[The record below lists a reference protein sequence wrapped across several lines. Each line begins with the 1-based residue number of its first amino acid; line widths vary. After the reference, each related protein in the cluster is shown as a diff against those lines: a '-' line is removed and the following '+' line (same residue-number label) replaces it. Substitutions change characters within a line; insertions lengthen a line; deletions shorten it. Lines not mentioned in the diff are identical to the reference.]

1 MDPRHLRTF
10 VTAADCENFTRAA
23 HKLGLTQAA
32 VSKHIGQLEQLLG
45 VALFERQGRA
55 VRRTEAGNRL
65 YQYAQKI
72 LSLIE
77 TARHDV
83 SGQHSTVHGT
93 LKIATS
99 SVPAEWLLPELLARF
114 HVAQPDVQVSV
125 DVSDSVGAASAVQSG
140 AADLGIVGEVPLS
153 NDLETRA
160 VANDELL
167 IIVAPNHARAG
178 SKSISLDRLLKEP
191 IIVREPGSASRR
203 CVDQHLRAAGITPS
217 DLNVAMEMNSNE
229 AVRCAVQRGVGVAF
243 QSRRAVENDVEQGRL
258 AALTIRGVP
267 IRRKLYL
274 VTTNRGG
281 ASPAAK
287 AFLDFLQDN

>member
-10 VTAADCENFTRAA
+10 VTAADCEHFTRAA
-23 HKLGLTQAA
+23 DKLGLTQAA
-32 VSKHIGQLEQLLG
+32 VSKHIGLLEEGLG

-65 YQYAQKI
+65 YQYAQQI
-72 LSLIE
+72 LALIE

-83 SGQHSTVHGT
+83 SGRHSTVHGT

-99 SVPAEWLLPELLARF
+99 SVPAEWLLPELLAGF
-114 HVAQPDVQVSV
+114 HAAQPDVRVSV
-125 DVSDSVGAASAVQSG
+125 DVSDSAGAAAAVQSG
-140 AADLGIVGEVPLS
+140 AADLGIVGEMPLN

-160 VANDELL
+160 VADDELL
-167 IIVAPNHARAG
+167 IIAAPDHAHADSG
-178 SKSISLDRLLKEP
+178 TISLERLRKEP
-191 IIVREPGSASRR
+191 IIVREPGSASRH
-203 CVDQHLRAAGITPS
+203 CVEQHLQAAGITPNE
-217 DLNVAMEMNSNE
+217 LNVAMEMNSNE

-243 QSRRAVENDVEQGRL
+243 QSRRAVENDVAQGRL
-258 AALTIRGVP
+258 AALAIRGVP

-274 VTTNRGG
+274 VTTNRGA

-287 AFLDFLQDN
+287 AFLDFLQEN